1 MPKCK
6 KVYIYRD
13 SHLPEKGWIQ
23 SCFHCY
29 TYTSNTIDFT
39 YIIKKQIMY
48 QIDIY
53 LCEHC
58 ELMLNNSEH
67 VEKRQIF
74 EEKCNKYIKN
84 MFD

>member
-39 YIIKKQIMY
+39 YVIRKQIMY
-48 QIDIY
+48 EINAKH
-53 LCEHC
+53 LFC
-58 ELMLNNSEH
+58 
-67 VEKRQIF
+67 
-74 EEKCNKYIKN
+74 
-84 MFD
+84 